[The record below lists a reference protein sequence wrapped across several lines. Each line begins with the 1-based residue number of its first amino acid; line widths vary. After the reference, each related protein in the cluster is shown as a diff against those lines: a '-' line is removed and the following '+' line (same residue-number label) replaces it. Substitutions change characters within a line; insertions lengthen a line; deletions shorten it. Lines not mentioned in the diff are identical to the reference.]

1 MMIKPKTLK
10 AAAIA
15 VFVGFA
21 LALAIPALADIKTLG
36 WLTTLIL
43 ILSLLLLS
51 FAGAIL
57 VVSLIKGLAKLNFWL
72 AAAFVSGIP
81 AVIMFYSM
89 KLPGTLMVYFTI
101 AVCCML
107 VGGSL
112 VQLGKRWSELK
123 KFQKA
128 LAIACLTLGLTGIAG
143 GLIWVLY
150 PGKPVEIPLSAA
162 NSAQNMPPVLEM
174 SNPGESGQ
182 YEVAYLTYGSG
193 KDRHRLIFGDEAD
206 LITQPVDGSSF
217 LDSWKGFSGKMRTW
231 YFGFE
236 KDSLPLNAQVWY
248 PQGQGPFPLVL
259 IVHGNHSAQDFSDP
273 GYEYLGRLLA
283 SKGYIMASVDENF
296 LNGAFFDIPKGLQ
309 GENNVRGWLLLK
321 HLEVWRNWNG
331 QEDNLFYCKVDT
343 SRIALIGHSRGG
355 EAVAH
360 AALFNRLP
368 YYPDNANEVF
378 DFNFNIRSVIAI
390 APCDGQYQPGRMR
403 TLLTDINY
411 LVLQGSHDAD
421 VSSYQ
426 GMRQFN
432 RLRFTEGF
440 DGFAAG
446 LYIWGANHGQFNSS
460 WGRTDFP
467 SPRINFYNLGQ
478 LMSQEDQQTISKT
491 YIAAFLDATLLGKE
505 ELRPM
510 FMDYRY
516 ARNWLPKTVYLNQ
529 YRQPGTLPLSTFA
542 EDLDL
547 TTATL
552 AQSRALAVDLSIWRE
567 QALHLSWG
575 ESDTRALFLG
585 WNTTQS
591 DTLAPAYHITWPE
604 GALNADAQS
613 ILTFSLAELD
623 EKANPPGAEEEAEE
637 EADEEED
644 AVEDKEAEDDAVE
657 EAADDAVEEAAA
669 QAEEE
674 DDAEEADDTED
685 EEIDEGE
692 SREEGA
698 GEGVGEDSAV
708 VDSLALDEADKPFID
723 FTIRLTDRN
732 GSVLEFP
739 ISDFTPLQHPL
750 KRKLTKL
757 GFMQPQAEWEIILQT
772 YSFPLKRYVPD
783 NPGFDFEHI
792 TGLSFLF
799 NVTPEG
805 VIVVNEIGVR

>member
-1 MMIKPKTLK
+1 MMIKSKTLK

-21 LALAIPALADIKTLG
+21 LALAIPALADIKILG

-43 ILSLLLLS
+43 ILSLLMIS
-51 FAGAIL
+51 IAGAFL
-57 VVSLIKGLAKLNFWL
+57 AVALIRGLAKLNVWL
-72 AAAFVSGIP
+72 AAAFVSGVP
-81 AVIMFYSM
+81 VVMMFYNT
-89 KLPGTLMVYFTI
+89 KLPGTLLVYFTI
-101 AVCCML
+101 AISCML
-107 VGGSL
+107 LGGAL
-112 VQLGKRWSELK
+112 VQFGKRWTGLK

-128 LAIACLTLGLTGIAG
+128 LAVACLILGVTGIAG
-143 GLIWVLY
+143 GLTWMLY
-150 PGKPVEIPLSAA
+150 PGKQVEIPLSAA
-162 NSAQNMPPVLEM
+162 NSAQNTPPVLEM
-174 SNPGESGQ
+174 GNPGESGQ
-182 YEVAYLTYGSG
+182 YEVTYLTYGSG
-193 KDRHRLIFGDEAD
+193 KDKHREVFQEEAD
-206 LITQPVDGSSF
+206 LITQPVDGSTF
-217 LDSWKGFSGKMRTW
+217 LDSWKGFSGKMRTRF
-231 YFGFE
+231 FGFD

-248 PQGQGPFPLVL
+248 PQGDGPFPLVL
-259 IVHGNHSAQDFSDP
+259 IVHGNHSAQDYSDP
-273 GYEYLGRLLA
+273 GYEYLGRMLA

-296 LNGAFFDIPKGLQ
+296 LNGSYFDIPKGLQ

-321 HLEVWRNWNG
+321 HLEVWRDWNSL
-331 QEDNLFYCKVDT
+331 EDSPFYEKVDT
-343 SRIALIGHSRGG
+343 TEIALIGHSRGG

-403 TLLTDINY
+403 TPLTDINY

-432 RLRFTEGF
+432 RIRFSEGF

-478 LMSQEDQQTISKT
+478 LMTQEDQQTISKT
-491 YIAAFLDATLLGKE
+491 YIGAFLDATLRGQHQY
-505 ELRPM
+505 RPM
-510 FMDYRY
+510 FMDCRY
-516 ARNWLPKTVYLNQ
+516 ARNWLPETVYLNQ
-529 YRQPGTLPLSTFA
+529 YRQPETFSVSTFS

-547 TTATL
+547 TTASL
-552 AQSRALAVDLSIWRE
+552 PESRVCAEDLSIWRE

-575 ESDTRALFLG
+575 DSDTRALFLG

-604 GALNADAQS
+604 GALNTDLNTV
-613 ILTFSLAELD
+613 ITFSLAELD
-623 EKANPPGAEEEAEE
+623 EKANPPGAEDAE
-637 EADEEED
+637 
-644 AVEDKEAEDDAVE
+644 
-657 EAADDAVEEAAA
+657 
-669 QAEEE
+669 
-674 DDAEEADDTED
+674 DAEEVENAGDTED
-685 EEIDEGE
+685 EEIDET
-692 SREEGA
+692 
-698 GEGVGEDSAV
+698 
-708 VDSLALDEADKPFID
+708 DKPFID

-739 ISDFTPLQHPL
+739 LSDFTPLQHPL
-750 KRKLTKL
+750 KRKMTKL

-772 YSFPLKRYVPD
+772 YSFPLRRYAED
-783 NPGFDFEHI
+783 HPGFDFEQI
-792 TGLSFLF
+792 SGMSFIF
-799 NVTPEG
+799 DVVPEG
-805 VIVVNEIGVR
+805 VIAVNDIGVRRTLDATHY

>member
-1 MMIKPKTLK
+1 MKNSKTVK

-15 VFVGFA
+15 IFIGFA
-21 LALAIPALADIKTLG
+21 IASAVPGLVNIKTLG
-36 WLTTLIL
+36 WFTALIL
-43 ILSLLLLS
+43 VLVLLIMS
-51 FAGAIL
+51 VAGAL
-57 VVSLIKGLAKLNFWL
+57 LAVSMIKGMAKLNFWL
-72 AAAFVSGIP
+72 AAAFVSGVP
-81 AVIMFYSM
+81 AVIMFYNM

-112 VQLGKRWSELK
+112 VQLGKRWGGLK
-123 KFQKA
+123 KFHKA
-128 LAIACLTLGLTGIAG
+128 LTIVCLVIGVTGIAG
-143 GLIWVLY
+143 GLTWMIY
-150 PGKPVEIPLSAA
+150 PGKQVEIPLSAA

-193 KDRHRLIFGDEAD
+193 KDKHRKVFQEEAD
-206 LITQPVDGSSF
+206 LITQPVDGSTF
-217 LDSWKGFSGKMRTW
+217 LDSWKGFSGKMRTRF
-231 YFGFE
+231 FGFD

-248 PQGQGPFPLVL
+248 PQGDGPFPLVL
-259 IVHGNHSAQDFSDP
+259 IVHGNHSAQDYSDP
-273 GYEYLGRLLA
+273 GYEYLGRMLA

-296 LNGAFFDIPKGLQ
+296 LNGSYTDIPKGLS

-321 HLEVWRNWNG
+321 HLEVWRQWNG
-331 QEDNLFYCKVDT
+331 LEDNPFYGKVDMD
-343 SRIALIGHSRGG
+343 RIALIGHSRGG

-368 YYPDNANEVF
+368 YYPDDANEVF

-390 APCDGQYQPGRMR
+390 APCDGQYQPGSMR
-403 TLLTDINY
+403 TPLTDINY

-432 RLRFTEGF
+432 RLRFSEGF

-491 YIAAFLDATLLGKE
+491 YIGAFLDATLRDHQA
-505 ELRPM
+505 LRPM
-510 FMDYRY
+510 FTDYRY
-516 ARNWLPKTVYLNQ
+516 ARHWLPETVYLSQ
-529 YRQPGTLPLSTFA
+529 YRQPGTLSLGTFA

-552 AQSRALAVDLSIWRE
+552 AQSRAFAEDLSIWRE

-575 ESDTRALFLG
+575 DSDTRALFLG
-585 WNTTQS
+585 WNTTKS
-591 DTLAPAYHITWPE
+591 DTLAPAYHITWPD
-604 GALNADAQS
+604 GALNAGQQS

-623 EKANPPGAEEEAEE
+623 EKANPPGAE
-637 EADEEED
+637 
-644 AVEDKEAEDDAVE
+644 
-657 EAADDAVEEAAA
+657 
-669 QAEEE
+669 
-674 DDAEEADDTED
+674 DAEVDK
-685 EEIDEGE
+685 GE
-692 SREEGA
+692 SSGEGA
-698 GEGVGEDSAV
+698 GEGAENEKDSIV
-708 VDSLALDEADKPFID
+708 VSDSLTLAETDKPFID
-723 FTIRLTDRN
+723 FTIRLTDRD

-739 ISDFTPLQHPL
+739 LSDFAPLQHPL
-750 KRKLTKL
+750 KRKMTKL
-757 GFMQPQAEWEIILQT
+757 GFMQPQAKWETVLQT
-772 YSFPLKRYVPD
+772 YSFPLQRYAGDHPE
-783 NPGFDFEHI
+783 FDFGHI
-792 TGLSFLF
+792 TGMSFLF
-799 NVTPEG
+799 NLTPEG

>member
-1 MMIKPKTLK
+1 MMIKSKTLK

-21 LALAIPALADIKTLG
+21 LALAIPALADIKILG

-43 ILSLLLLS
+43 ILSLLMIS
-51 FAGAIL
+51 IAGAFL
-57 VVSLIKGLAKLNFWL
+57 AVALIRGLAKLNVWL
-72 AAAFVSGIP
+72 AAAFVSGVP
-81 AVIMFYSM
+81 VVMMFYNT
-89 KLPGTLMVYFTI
+89 KLPGTLLVYFTI
-101 AVCCML
+101 AISCML
-107 VGGSL
+107 LGGAL
-112 VQLGKRWSELK
+112 VQFGKPWTGLK

-128 LAIACLTLGLTGIAG
+128 LAVACLILGVTGIAG
-143 GLIWVLY
+143 GLTWMLY
-150 PGKPVEIPLSAA
+150 PGKSVDMPLSAA
-162 NSAQNMPPVLEM
+162 NSAQNMPPVLQM
-174 SNPGESGQ
+174 AHPGEPGTYQ
-182 YEVAYLTYGSG
+182 VAYLTYGSG
-193 KDRHRLIFGDEAD
+193 EDRHREVFGEKAD
-206 LITQPVDGSSF
+206 LITQPVDGSTF

-231 YFGFE
+231 YFGFD

-296 LNGAFFDIPKGLQ
+296 LNGAYFDIPKGLQ

-331 QEDNLFYCKVDT
+331 LEDNPFYCKVDT

-403 TLLTDINY
+403 TPLTDVNY

-432 RLRFTEGF
+432 RLMFTEGF
-440 DGFAAG
+440 EGFAAG

-478 LMSQEDQQTISKT
+478 LMTQEDQQTISKT
-491 YIAAFLDATLLGKE
+491 YIGAFLDATLRGQHQY
-505 ELRPM
+505 RPM

-516 ARNWLPKTVYLNQ
+516 ARNWLPETVYLNQ
-529 YRQPGTLPLSTFA
+529 YRQPETFSVSTFS

-547 TTATL
+547 TTASL
-552 AQSRALAVDLSIWRE
+552 PESRVCAEDLSIWRE

-575 ESDTRALFLG
+575 DSDTRALFLG

-591 DTLAPAYHITWPE
+591 DTLVPAYHITWPE
-604 GALNADAQS
+604 GALNTDLNTV
-613 ILTFSLAELD
+613 ITFSLAELD
-623 EKANPPGAEEEAEE
+623 EKANPPGAEEEA
-637 EADEEED
+637 DEEED
-644 AVEDKEAEDDAVE
+644 AVEDKESEDAED
-657 EAADDAVEEAAA
+657 
-669 QAEEE
+669 
-674 DDAEEADDTED
+674 ADDTED
-685 EEIDEGE
+685 EEIDET
-692 SREEGA
+692 
-698 GEGVGEDSAV
+698 
-708 VDSLALDEADKPFID
+708 DKPFID
-723 FTIRLTDRN
+723 FTVRLTDRN

-739 ISDFTPLQHPL
+739 ISDFAPLQHPL
-750 KRKLTKL
+750 KRKMTKL

-772 YSFPLKRYVPD
+772 YNFPLKQYAKD
-783 NPGFDFEHI
+783 HPGFDFERI
-792 TGLSFLF
+792 SGMSFIFDLI
-799 NVTPEG
+799 PEG
-805 VIVVNEIGVR
+805 VIAVNEIGVRRTLDATHY